1 MPITRQSRFQAGRI
15 EKTRSRRSTPV
26 LVIEAVDFKTN
37 YLMFSLSDGNAVAIH
52 FLVYPWLSDA
62 SDLQR
67 RSWKLV
73 AGGKGIRWPSIGKKI
88 SVKGLLCLR
97 SERCAINLLD
107 D

>member
-1 MPITRQSRFQAGRI
+1 MHMTRQSRFQGGRI
-15 EKTRSRRSTPV
+15 DKTRSRRSRSV
-26 LVIEAVDFKTN
+26 LVIEAVDFKSN

-52 FLVYPWLSDA
+52 LLVYPWLSDV

-73 AGGKGIRWPSIGKKI
+73 GGGKAIQWPSIGKKI

-97 SERCAINLLD
+97 AERYAINLLD

>member
-37 YLMFSLSDGNAVAIH
+37 YLMFRLSDGNAVAIH
-52 FLVYPWLSDA
+52 LLVYPWLSDA

-73 AGGKGIRWPSIGKKI
+73 AGGKGIQWPSIGKKI
-88 SVKGLLCLR
+88 SVKGLLSLR
-97 SERCAINLLD
+97 SERYAINLLD